1 MDLMTLLYRIME
13 ELSLAGVPIVYKGA
27 MVLNLAI
34 HENNPSG
41 ITRAT
46 RDIDGDWYGAQPTM
60 EQIEKHLKEAIH
72 KVEPELTIHAV
83 REFGE
88 KKAAGFRIDN
98 VLGEKVASIDLSIR
112 NNPYAQTYISYVN
125 GIQIAGAS
133 LEKMMADKLF
143 AVSEDKVLRRLK
155 DLLDIYIMSFIG
167 TFETAG
173 LQEIWKNTGRVP
185 GDFSFIAENM
195 KVIGEGYNR
204 MIGIENK
211 PDFSELYHR
220 LLEFVQPMTR
230 RPMPE
235 VKWQFSVWEGLRI
248 NQTKD
253 KSR

>member
-46 RDIDGDWYGAQPTM
+46 RDIDGGWYGAQPTM
-60 EQIEKHLKEAIH
+60 EQIGKHLKEAVH
-72 KVEPELTIHAV
+72 KVDSELNVYAV

-98 VLGEKVASIDLSIR
+98 ALEEKVASIDLSIR
-112 NNPYAQTYISYVN
+112 NNPYTQTYISYIN

-143 AVSEDKVLRRLK
+143 AVFEDKVLRRIK

-167 TFETAG
+167 TFETA
-173 LQEIWKNTGRVP
+173 
-185 GDFSFIAENM
+185 
-195 KVIGEGYNR
+195 
-204 MIGIENK
+204 
-211 PDFSELYHR
+211 R
-220 LLEFVQPMTR
+220 L
-230 RPMPE
+230 
-235 VKWQFSVWEGLRI
+235 
-248 NQTKD
+248 
-253 KSR
+253 